1 MAEGKMPSE
10 GRLSTLAGAMA
21 LGLSFFFA
29 LPASAKD
36 GPVAVDAEI
45 VLAVDVSFSMDQ
57 EEQVLQRR
65 GYADALTS
73 EAFIMALKSGVHGK
87 IAIAYLQWAS
97 YRDTDVLLPWTV
109 IDGPEAAVDF
119 ADKLMS
125 APYRRAQRTS
135 ISGAIDA
142 SARLFANNGFNGLRQ
157 VIDVSGDG
165 ANNDGRP
172 VQMARDDAVKKGITI
187 NGLPLVGIR
196 PSWNYADIPNLDLYY
211 QDCVIGGEGA
221 FMVAIRDRKGFT
233 DATRTK
239 LIQEIAAPSIPPID
253 FSVVPAQEREPR
265 VNCMIGEAMWNRRWG
280 N

>member
-1 MAEGKMPSE
+1 MAEGKMLSK
-10 GRLSTLAGAMA
+10 GRLSTLASASALAMWLLGA
-21 LGLSFFFA
+21 
-29 LPASAKD
+29 PAAPAKD
-36 GPVAVDAEI
+36 GPVQVDAEI
-45 VLAVDVSFSMDQ
+45 VFAVDVSFSMDH

-73 EAFIMALKSGVHGK
+73 EAFITALKSGVHGK
-87 IAIAYLQWAS
+87 IAISYLQWAS
-97 YRDTDVLLPWTV
+97 YRDVDLLMPWTV
-109 IDGPEAAVDF
+109 IDGPESAVEF
-119 ADKLMS
+119 ADKLMG
-125 APYRRAQRTS
+125 APFRRAQRTS

-172 VQMARDDAVKKGITI
+172 VQMARDEAVKKGITI

-239 LIQEIAAPSIPPID
+239 LIQEIAAPSIPPIN
-253 FSVVPAQEREPR
+253 FNVVPAQEREPR